1 MSVPAKKAPLC
12 DGSSQRQLSA
22 EAQRFAKELTLSRC
36 KKPETKSE
44 LCRFLHHEFANR
56 FVSIAFHLF
65 RLRCCVSPSIR
76 MERSRWS
83 KSSWA
88 SQRNGQ
94 EQVRKWRT
102 RLWQTSRIFSLHCRL
117 LLHLFVQTTMIV
129 LVFYLREWLA
139 VEVDACC
146 VCICDIEE
154 HQYHSTCKQLQATWL
169 WKNIWLLWFEDRHV
183 SWGQQSRQPGLQLNQ
198 HNVTE
203 VLCHV
208 GVFVTVWRNVL
219 VFYGWY
225 FRML

>member
-36 KKPETKSE
+36 KKPEIRTVSISPRID
-44 LCRFLHHEFANR
+44 LCRLHFNSFDCGVVSVQVSEWRDHGGRKVPERHRGMDKNKWESEERGCDKLPGSSARIADSFA
-56 FVSIAFHLF
+56 FVCADHYD
-65 RLRCCVSPSIR
+65 C
-76 MERSRWS
+76 
-83 KSSWA
+83 
-88 SQRNGQ
+88 
-94 EQVRKWRT
+94 T
-102 RLWQTSRIFSLHCRL
+102 RIVVFS
-117 LLHLFVQTTMIV
+117 
-129 LVFYLREWLA
+129 LREWWM

-154 HQYHSTCKQLQATWL
+154 HPYHSTCKQLQATWL

-198 HNVTE
+198 RNVTE

-208 GVFVTVWRNVL
+208 GVFVTVSRNVL
-219 VFYGWY
+219 AFYGWY